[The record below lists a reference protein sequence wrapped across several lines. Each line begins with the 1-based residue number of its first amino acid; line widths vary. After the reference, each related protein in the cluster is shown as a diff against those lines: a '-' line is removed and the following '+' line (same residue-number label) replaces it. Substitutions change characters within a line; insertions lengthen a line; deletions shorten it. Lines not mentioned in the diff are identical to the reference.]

1 MKFRSHS
8 LLIVLLIMTAF
19 AFAYGYGLINNSLNA
34 SGHDRNKKSVLLI
47 TESLRLTQAE
57 GIKSL
62 GQLIREQSS
71 IEIPDQAISMVRF
84 SVDPFSD
91 ALILP
96 SVPQVQPPDFQWGV
110 LPGQDR
116 EIKVAEAPFNAPE
129 ALDFSLAKSAGPKG
143 CNFIL
148 TVEFYPKNN
157 R

>member
-1 MKFRSHS
+1 MKFK
-8 LLIVLLIMTAF
+8 LEKFLCATLIIVGCSFGSGWVIAH
-19 AFAYGYGLINNSLNA
+19 IKA
-34 SGHDRNKKSVLLI
+34 SAHDRNGQSVLLI
-47 TESLRLTQAE
+47 TESLRLTQAD

-71 IEIPDQAISMVRF
+71 IEIPNQAISVVRF

-116 EIKVAEAPFNAPE
+116 EIKVAEAPFKAPE

-148 TVEFYPKNN
+148 TVEFYPAHG